1 MRMRIASALL
11 FLSVLSSP
19 LFGQR
24 LRPEMVV
31 STDWLARH
39 LDYAVVLDVGDAR
52 SFDLGHIQG
61 SRLLDFER
69 LVMTRHRVPNELP
82 DVEVLEHI
90 FTSVGAG
97 DRGRIILYS
106 RNPLQAARAWF
117 TLDYLGHGSRT
128 SILDGGFAKW
138 MNEGRPLEQGECNVE
153 PLPFHARIR
162 SSAVAN
168 LKVMRDIVKWRNVL
182 GSSYTLIDA
191 RPDDQFHG
199 RDTSQDERHGHIP
212 GAVSVPWTEN
222 VTVGD
227 ISRFLPEAELRDTYR
242 LAGVTPK
249 SANIVY
255 CRTGI
260 QASVT
265 YFVLKYLGFD
275 ATLYDGSF
283 SEWSASPDTLVVEQ
297 TQESRPG
304 IASSSPSDEEHLA
317 SLRAGTATAVPSL
330 R

>member
-1 MRMRIASALL
+1 MRMRIASSLL
-11 FLSVLSSP
+11 FIAVLSTP
-19 LFGQR
+19 LFGQK
-24 LRPEMVV
+24 LRPELIV

-52 SFDLGHIQG
+52 SFDLGHIPG
-61 SRLLDFER
+61 ARLLDFER
-69 LVMTRHRVPNELP
+69 LLITRHRVQHELP

-90 FTSVGAG
+90 FTAIGAG

-106 RNPLQAARAWF
+106 RNPLHAARAWF

-128 SILDGGFAKW
+128 SILDGGYAKW
-138 MNEGRPLEQGECNVE
+138 INEGRPLEQGECDVE
-153 PLPFHARIR
+153 PLPFHAKLR
-162 SSAVAN
+162 SSAVTN

-182 GSSYTLIDA
+182 GSSYALIDA
-191 RPDDQFHG
+191 RPGDQYHG
-199 RDTSQDERHGHIP
+199 RDRSQDERHGHIP
-212 GAVSVPWTEN
+212 GAVNVPWTDN
-222 VTVGD
+222 VTFGD
-227 ISRFLPEAELRDTYR
+227 MSRFLPEPELRETYR

-255 CRTGI
+255 CRSGI

-283 SEWSASPDTLVVEQ
+283 SEWSASPDTLVAEKAA
-297 TQESRPG
+297 ESRHDL
-304 IASSSPSDEEHLA
+304 ASSPSSDEKHLA
-317 SLRAGTATAVPSL
+317 SSGPGTAKAVSSL